1 MEDCQEMLP
10 SMCDL
15 VILITSTQLLWMSAQ
30 DWAPKHSIKN
40 RGGAHEAP
48 PLPKGL

>member
-15 VILITSTQLLWMSAQ
+15 VISITNAQLLWMSAQ
-30 DWAPKHSIKN
+30 DWVLRHSIMD

-48 PLPKGL
+48 PLPEGL